1 MINELTNYNNGLL
14 DPFFDFFA
22 PAYKEGKYRGL
33 QMRTDIKEDE
43 KGYTFDIDLPGV
55 AKENIAVS
63 FKDGYLKIEVHS
75 SNENKEDEKEAA
87 KYIRRER
94 YFENVSRSYY
104 LGEVDEKNITAKF
117 ENGVLNLFVPKAVPE
132 EAKETKIAIL

>member
-1 MINELTNYNNGLL
+1 MNNELTNYSNGLL

-22 PAYKEGKYRGL
+22 PVYKESKYRGL

-55 AKENIAVS
+55 KKENISVS
-63 FKDGYLKIEVHS
+63 FKDGYLKIEVQS
-75 SNENKEDEKEAA
+75 QSEEKENETS

-94 YFENVSRSYY
+94 YFENVSRSFYI
-104 LGEVDEKNITAKF
+104 GEVDEKNITAKF
-117 ENGVLNLFVPKAVPE
+117 DNGVLNLFAPKAVPE